1 MSDPAPR
8 KAAAQQ
14 LVFDDLDTPLYD
26 TTFVVVDLE
35 TTGTSPGA
43 DAITEIGAVKVRG
56 GEVLGEFATLVN
68 PGRAVPP
75 AIVQV
80 TGITTAMVYAAPKI
94 DAVLPGFLEFA
105 AGAVLVAHNARFDTA
120 FLRAAAASCETA
132 WPSFTVLCTVKLARR
147 VLGRDEAPSVRLS
160 ALAQLLGAST
170 QPTHRALDDARAT
183 VDVLHALIGRVG
195 NQGVHSLT
203 ELVDYLPDVTPRQRA
218 KRFLAADLPT
228 SPGVYLF
235 RGPSDEVLYIGTAVN
250 LRRRVRSYFTGS
262 ETRGRMKEMVSL
274 ATRVDHVVCAHALE
288 AGVRELRLLVAHT
301 PPYNR
306 RSKFPKRAWWITLT
320 AEPFPRFAIART
332 PNRDALGPFNSRNE
346 AAELAVIIAE
356 HTGLRTCTT
365 RLPSRGRHE
374 CPPAIVGGCPAA
386 GDGRPINTEEYAP
399 VAARVRALFAGHSD
413 AALRTML
420 DRIESHSRAEHFE
433 AAARLRDRTVAVIR
447 ALHRTQRLTAVA
459 RIAELIAAHPDGVGG
474 WEFAVIRYGRLAAAG
489 TAVRGVSPMPVVER
503 LVAAAETVIP
513 EGGAHPIDEASA
525 DAHIDKAP
533 NDARDSM
540 SMRSGG
546 SHVHAVDK
554 ANPDAYA
561 GESDSSARAG
571 EDGRRAIDKA
581 TADAHTDK
589 ASNDVRTDERGSMS
603 MRPDERHVRAVDGS
617 LSDADAGERDSESRR
632 AGEGGLRAK
641 GEASADLRR
650 DTASTDAHINK
661 ASNGRRA
668 GKGGSANMRAGEWD
682 LRIDK
687 ASVDVHIDKAP
698 RDQGVGGSA
707 NVRAGEWDLRTDN
720 ASPDVRVGDGGS
732 GDVHAGDGNAAG
744 MGAGE
749 GDSASA
755 GAAVGGAQ
763 VMDKARPTVRAGMGD
778 SVSARVGEGGSSIDE
793 ASVDVHI
800 DKAPRDQRAGEGGSA
815 NVRAGE
821 GGSYIDEASAG
832 VHIDKAPRDEG
843 AGDGGAANVRARE
856 DGSHIDKAS
865 VGVRVGQDVLVDVP
879 VRVDVGAWEDVPINV
894 PPLRGASPE
903 EAGLVVRWL
912 ARPGVRIVRTSEG
925 YREPVY
931 GAARWSGWAEVA
943 DAAARTQPAEEEYV
957 NRLG

>member
-105 AGAVLVAHNARFDTA
+105 AGTVLVAHNARFDMA
-120 FLRAAAASCETA
+120 FLRAAAAGCETA

-250 LRRRVRSYFTGS
+250 LRRRVRNYFTGS

-320 AEPFPRFAIART
+320 AEPFPRFAIVRT

-356 HTGLRTCTT
+356 HTGLRTCST

-386 GDGRPINTEEYAP
+386 GDGRALDTEEYAP
-399 VAARVRALFAGHSD
+399 VAARVRALFAGRSD

-459 RIAELIAAHPDGVGG
+459 RIAELIAAHPDGAGG

-489 TAVRGVSPMPVVER
+489 TAVRGVPPMPVVER

-513 EGGAHPIDEASA
+513 EGGVHPIDKASA

-533 NDARDSM
+533 NAARDSM

-581 TADAHTDK
+581 TADAHIDK
-589 ASNDVRTDERGSMS
+589 APNDVRTGAGGSMS

-617 LSDADAGERDSESRR
+617 VSDADAGERDSESRR

-641 GEASADLRR
+641 GEVSADLRR
-650 DTASTDAHINK
+650 DKASTDAHINK

-682 LRIDK
+682 LPVDKATLDVRAGEGGSHIDK
-687 ASVDVHIDKAP
+687 ASVDVRIDKAP
-698 RDQGVGGSA
+698 RDQGAGGSA
-707 NVRAGEWDLRTDN
+707 NVRAGGSANVRAGKGDLRIDK
-720 ASPDVRVGDGGS
+720 ASPDLR
-732 GDVHAGDGNAAG
+732 
-744 MGAGE
+744 AGE
-749 GDSASA
+749 
-755 GAAVGGAQ
+755 
-763 VMDKARPTVRAGMGD
+763 GD
-778 SVSARVGEGGSSIDE
+778 SVSARVGEGGS
-793 ASVDVHI
+793 H
-800 DKAPRDQRAGEGGSA
+800 
-815 NVRAGE
+815 
-821 GGSYIDEASAG
+821 IDEASAG
-832 VHIDKAPRDEG
+832 VRMDKAPRDQG
-843 AGDGGAANVRARE
+843 AGDGGAANVRAGE
-856 DGSHIDKAS
+856 GGLHIDKAS
-865 VGVRVGQDVLVDVP
+865 GDVRVGQDVLVDVP
-879 VRVDVGAWEDVPINV
+879 VRVDVGSWEDVPINV

-925 YREPVY
+925 YREPAY
-931 GAARWSGWAEVA
+931 GAARWSGWAEAA